1 MTAQTAMQQNILYM
15 QQIKET
21 LEKHRDTLTDDNI
34 QKLVRCAEGLKA
46 DCEEIARCASSSAA
60 VLEGEST
67 LSGRERMVYTMAMQG
82 MKYKQIAE
90 ELNISIKTVQVS
102 RNSALQ
108 KLGEIR

>member
-21 LEKHRDTLTDDNI
+21 LEKHRDTLTDDNV

-67 LSGRERMVYTMAMQG
+67 LSDRERMVYTMTRQG
-82 MKYKQIAE
+82 MKNKQIAE
-90 ELNISIKTVQVS
+90 ELNISLKTVQRS